1 MEVIYQCQGVVA
13 DGDCSRG
20 ASWGQEVFFKTDG
33 DTKLCAMVDA
43 KWHPQGVQNVGSS
56 MNKYFTIGML

>member
-1 MEVIYQCQGVVA
+1 MVA